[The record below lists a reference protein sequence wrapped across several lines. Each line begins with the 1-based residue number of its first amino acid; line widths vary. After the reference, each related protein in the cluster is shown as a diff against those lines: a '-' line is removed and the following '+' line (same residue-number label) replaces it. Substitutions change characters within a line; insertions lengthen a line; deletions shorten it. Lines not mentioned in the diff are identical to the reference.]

1 MITLDDLRSY
11 AVNALQPPLL
21 RITSSIET
29 IKPEQID
36 NAIETDPL
44 LRTTKLLI
52 MLIHSAKFYLIGE
65 TEVEEMWLTI
75 REEPL
80 LVDVLFDST
89 SRLMYQLDA
98 HLLTIGIQTGTTRL
112 SVEDYIK
119 QTVYHSVTLSH
130 HGYAGKD
137 TDTFA
142 ERESSIK
149 EMTELYISNRWLFLL
164 YISALVDVTTD
175 VLTSPDGYS
184 RMATEG

>member
-1 MITLDDLRSY
+1 MITLDDLRAY
-11 AVNALQPPLL
+11 AMNALQPPLL
-21 RITSSIET
+21 RITSSIDA

-65 TEVEEMWLTI
+65 SEVEEMWLSI

-80 LVDVLFDST
+80 LVDILFEST

-98 HLLTIGIQTGTTRL
+98 HLLTVSIQTDTPRL
-112 SVEDYIK
+112 TVEDYIK
-119 QTVYHSVTLSH
+119 QTVSHSVMLSH

-142 ERESSIK
+142 ERESTVK
-149 EMTELYISNRWLFLL
+149 EMIELYISNRWLFLL
-164 YISALVDVTTD
+164 YISALVDVTAD
-175 VLTSPDGYS
+175 ILTSPES
-184 RMATEG
+184 HNRTALEG

>member
-1 MITLDDLRSY
+1 MITLDDLRGY

-21 RITSSIET
+21 RITSSIDAVR
-29 IKPEQID
+29 PEQID

-80 LVDVLFDST
+80 LVDILFEST

-98 HLLTIGIQTGTTRL
+98 HLLTVGIQTGTTRL

-119 QTVYHSVTLSH
+119 QTVSHSVTLSH

-142 ERESSIK
+142 ERESTVK
-149 EMTELYISNRWLFLL
+149 EMIELYITNRWLFLL

-175 VLTSPDGYS
+175 VLTAPDDYN
-184 RMATEG
+184 RAALEG